1 LNKEPRIRFIDMPA
15 GLSAQYQNFTEA
27 VMTKL
32 RTAGY
37 QKNPT
42 SLEDGV
48 TKYIS
53 SLQMNNSESFK
64 GNS

>member
-1 LNKEPRIRFIDMPA
+1 MPEN
-15 GLSAQYQNFTEA
+15 LSAQYQNFTEA

-37 QKNPT
+37 QKKAT
-42 SLEDGV
+42 TLEDGV
-48 TKYIS
+48 ANYIS
-53 SLQMNNSESFK
+53 SLQMNNSEPFK